1 MSYYSII
8 VLQIY
13 SLYKW
18 GGGFLSRV
26 DVSTFRTPQAG
37 IIEHVRL
44 CQFNGRLLEAL
55 QSGRG
60 STPPHGGHK
69 LSAIDDSNTRESDTE
84 GICK

>member
-1 MSYYSII
+1 MSDKNTA
-8 VLQIY
+8 VAGARGL
-13 SLYKW
+13 LYRVS
-18 GGGFLSRV
+18 GVGFWTQRRV
-26 DVSTFRTPQAG
+26 VFRQKGHCA
-37 IIEHVRL
+37 L
-44 CQFNGRLLEAL
+44 NGRLLEAL